1 MPAFAPLWSAIFLDQ
16 QIRAL
21 PEYQAILDDP
31 TEFNQFVERAR
42 DVLRAMDP
50 IRNPNEETTKDHA
63 IRPLLSALGWP
74 DPEGQRRLTSNEVI
88 DYILHLDDDA
98 RQASLA
104 LSERQQVLGSAAIV
118 ECKAWRQDLDAR
130 NSGSN
135 TRQGETAAQQI
146 QRYLLIAGTDSNES
160 LRWGILA
167 NGARWRVYSY
177 RARPRDRF
185 WQVDFEALLV
195 REDLFSQVLADDDAH
210 RLRIAW
216 LLLRRDSWVVPPGE
230 RESFLDRLLA
240 EGRRSDQQVADNLR
254 DVIFRRVYRRI
265 AAILWSKQPEAE
277 SQLVAQA
284 AQTLLY
290 RILFLCFAEDR
301 GMLDPNDDGYGPISL
316 RRTVR
321 DVIHEQHRQGG
332 AFSTASNNY
341 WNRLNVLR
349 RIVDDGDD
357 SIGVPAYNG
366 GLFAPH
372 ALLDEVELNDAE
384 FAEFFYDLS
393 HTPNEVE
400 NGVEQADEHAVENG
414 DSHVYINY
422 RELAVQQLGGVY
434 EKLLEYVPR
443 RENGG
448 IDTILQPYARKD
460 SGSYYT
466 PQELV
471 DLIVE
476 QTLQPL
482 LDERIAAFEAEPTAE
497 NDPAE
502 AVLRL
507 RVLDPAM
514 GSGHF
519 LITALDWL
527 TDRALELLDRQ
538 WPYAPKHVSPLRA
551 QLDEIKQRHPE
562 LDDHALV
569 QRIALKRCIHGV
581 DKNAMAVRLARVA
594 LWLHTFQR
602 QLPFPYIERNLITG
616 DSLLGALPAQA
627 TGFYRDLGRVIVG
640 EIGDAEE
647 DLARSSARQI
657 EQQLDLGIQDI
668 ERVRDL
674 VSRLDNQLFRIP
686 KPINL
691 FVGLRWATA
700 GMSAARRR
708 DYLEPLRKILRGH
721 GGRARRIIYEGE
733 NTPGLTPTTPEYRQI
748 RDPALAVAEREDP
761 LHWPIA
767 FPLIWRNWSAD
778 QPDGGFDAVVSN
790 PPWDRIKLQEVE
802 WWAARRED
810 IAKAPTAAIRKQLI
824 ADLRADADPLIHEY
838 DDAAAQA
845 AGLSNLAR
853 NGGDYPLLGK
863 GDINIYSLFVERA
876 LSLLQPNGVAG
887 LLSPSGIY
895 SDNTAAEF
903 FRSVSTTG
911 RVGGIYDF
919 ENRRSTNPD
928 AASAKWFP
936 DVHPQFKFCATIFA
950 GAERRFDE
958 TQCGFY
964 LNGKADLQDADRVF
978 PLAPDDFA
986 RINPNTG
993 TAPTLRSP
1001 ADAKLIRRIY
1011 RNHPVLVDRSSGEEQ
1026 RPYEVRQLAMFHMT
1040 NDSAL
1045 FRTAEQL
1052 EAEGCY
1058 RVVGHRYRR
1067 GDEEWAPLYQGR
1079 MIRHFDHRASTVGI
1093 NPDNQ
1098 DNPYF
1103 SVEVFDEEKQD
1114 PAFFPGVQYWVSI
1127 DEIESRLPS
1136 AQRWVVAFRDI
1147 TNSTNERTMI
1157 AAIAPWS
1164 AFGNQMP
1171 LLVPDPTLDAGDA
1184 ALLVANLSSLAL
1196 DFVAKRKVQGTHM
1209 NWYILEQ
1216 LPVVAPA
1223 DYGREFGGKTA
1234 RDLVRDHVLR
1244 LTYTAHDLAPFARD
1258 LGYAADP
1265 FPWDPAE
1272 RRQLRARL
1280 DALYFH
1286 LYGLDRDDTAYVL
1299 GQFPVLKKNEKA
1311 EHAPEDHKKTDD
1323 DIGYVTRHL
1332 VLSYYDALAAGET
1345 AAKIAIPTWS

>member
-1 MPAFAPLWSAIFLDQ
+1 MAAFAPLWSDIFLDQ

-21 PEYQAILDDP
+21 PEYQAILEDP
-31 TEFNQFVERAR
+31 DGFNEFVERAR

-50 IRNPNEETTKDHA
+50 IRDPNEETTKDHA
-63 IRPLLSALGWP
+63 IRPLLRALGWP
-74 DPEGQRRLTSNEVI
+74 DPEGQRHLTPNDVI
-88 DYILHLDDDA
+88 DLILHPDDDA
-98 RQASLA
+98 RDASLT

-118 ECKAWRQDLDAR
+118 ECKAWRRDLDAR
-130 NSGSN
+130 NSGG
-135 TRQGETAAQQI
+135 RQGETAAQQT
-146 QRYLLIAGTDSNES
+146 QRYLLSAAADSRES
-160 LRWGILA
+160 LRWGILT
-167 NGARWRVYSY
+167 NGARWRIYSY
-177 RARPRDRF
+177 QARPRDRR
-185 WQVDFEALLV
+185 WQVDLEALLV
-195 REDLFSQVLADDDAH
+195 REDLFSQVLADEDAH
-210 RLRIAW
+210 QLRVAW
-216 LLLRRDSWVVPPGE
+216 LLLHRDSWIIPPGE

-265 AAILWSKQPEAE
+265 ASILWSKQPEAE
-277 SQLVAQA
+277 SQLVALA

-301 GMLDPNDDGYGPISL
+301 GMLDPNDPGYGPVSL
-316 RRTVR
+316 RQTVR
-321 DVIHEQHRQGG
+321 DAIHQQHQQDA

-393 HTPNEVE
+393 HAPNGPETSPQT
-400 NGVEQADEHAVENG
+400 GLENG
-414 DSHVYINY
+414 DARVYINY

-443 RENGG
+443 RENGDV
-448 IDTILQPYARKD
+448 DTVLQPYARKD

-482 LDERIAAFEAEPTAE
+482 LDDRTAAFEADPDPA

-502 AVLRL
+502 ALLAL

-527 TDRALELLDRQ
+527 TDHALELLDRR
-538 WPYAPKHVSPLRA
+538 WSHAPNYESPLRA
-551 QLDEIKQRHPE
+551 RLDEIKQRHPD

-602 QLPFPYIERNLITG
+602 QLPFPYIERNLLAG

-627 TGFYRDLGRVIVG
+627 TAFYRSLGRLAIG
-640 EIGDAEE
+640 EIDDGEE
-647 DLARSSARQI
+647 EYARAPAREL
-657 EQQLDLGIQDI
+657 EQQLELHIEDI
-668 ERVRDL
+668 EHVRSL
-674 VSRLDNQLFRIP
+674 VRKLDNSLFHLP

-700 GMSAARRR
+700 GMSAARQA
-708 DYLEPLRKILRGH
+708 DYLEPLRRILRGYPP
-721 GGRARRIIYEGE
+721 RAGRIIYEGE

-748 RDPALAVAEREDP
+748 RDPALTVVEREDP

-778 QPDGGFDAVVSN
+778 QPQGGFDAVISN

-802 WWAARRED
+802 WWAARREEV
-810 IAKAPTAAIRKQLI
+810 AKAPTAAAREAMID
-824 ADLRADADPLIHEY
+824 ALRAAGDTLVAEY
-838 DDAAAQA
+838 DEAAAQA
-845 AGLSNLAR
+845 DGFSTLMRKS
-853 NGGDYPLLGK
+853 GDYPLLGK

-876 LSLLQPNGVAG
+876 LSLLKPDGIAG
-887 LLSPSGIY
+887 LLTPSGIY
-895 SDNTAAEF
+895 ADKTASEF

-911 RVGGIYDF
+911 RIRGIYDF
-919 ENRRSTNPD
+919 ENRHRSAPD
-928 AASAKWFP
+928 AAIENWFP
-936 DVHPQFKFCATIFA
+936 DVDTRFKFCATIFA
-950 GAERRFDE
+950 GTERRFEE
-958 TQCGFY
+958 TSCGFY
-964 LNGKADLQDADRVF
+964 LQGKSDLAASDRVF
-978 PLAPDDFA
+978 PLTPDDFA

-993 TAPTLRSP
+993 TAPTLRSR
-1001 ADAKLIRRIY
+1001 ADADIVRGIY
-1011 RNHPVLVDRSSGEEQ
+1011 SRHPVLVDHSSGERR
-1026 RPYEVRQLAMFHMT
+1026 RPYDVRQLRMLDMT
-1040 NDSAL
+1040 NDSRL

-1052 EAEGCY
+1052 DDEGCY
-1058 RVVGHRYRR
+1058 RVAGHRYRR

-1079 MIRHFDHRASTVGI
+1079 MIHHFDHRANAVGF

-1098 DNPYF
+1098 DSPYF
-1103 SVEVFDEEKQD
+1103 SIEVSDEEKQD
-1114 PAFFPGVQYWVSI
+1114 PTFFPGVQYWVSTAEV
-1127 DEIESRLPS
+1127 DSRLAIDQP
-1136 AQRWVVAFRDI
+1136 WVIAFRDI
-1147 TNSTNERTMI
+1147 TRATDERTMI
-1157 AAIAPWS
+1157 ATIAPRA
-1164 AFGNQMP
+1164 AFGNQTP
-1171 LLVPDPTLDAGDA
+1171 LLLPDPTPDAEEA
-1184 ALLVANLSSLAL
+1184 ALLTANLSSLAL

-1223 DYGREFGGKTA
+1223 DYDRAFGETTA
-1234 RDLVRDHVLR
+1234 RALVREHVLQ

-1258 LGYAADP
+1258 LGYAAGP
-1265 FPWDPAE
+1265 FLWDPDA

-1286 LYGLDRDDTAYVL
+1286 LYGLDEDDTAYIL
-1299 GQFPVLKKNEKA
+1299 DQFPVLEKNERKA
-1311 EHAPEDHKKTDD
+1311 YKRYLTKD
-1323 DIGYVTRHL
+1323 L
-1332 VLSYYDALAAGET
+1332 VLGHHRALAAGDIMAIIT
-1345 AAKIAIPTWS
+1345 PAARKEATSV

>member
-1 MPAFAPLWSAIFLDQ
+1 MAAFAPLWSDIFLDQ

-21 PEYQAILDDP
+21 PEYQAILEDP

-50 IRNPNEETTKDHA
+50 IRDPSEETTKDHA

-74 DPEGQRRLTSNEVI
+74 EPEGQRRLTPNDVI

-98 RQASLA
+98 RKASLA
-104 LSERQQVLGSAAIV
+104 LSERQQVLDCAAIV
-118 ECKAWRQDLDAR
+118 ECKPWRRDLDAR

-135 TRQGETAAQQI
+135 ARLGETAAQQT
-146 QRYLLIAGTDSNES
+146 QRYLLSAGTDSRES
-160 LRWGILA
+160 LRWAILA
-167 NGARWRVYSY
+167 NGAQWRIYSY

-185 WQVDFEALLV
+185 WQVDLEALLV

-210 RLRIAW
+210 QLRIAW
-216 LLLRRDSWVVPPGE
+216 LLLRRDSWIVPPGE

-265 AAILWSKQPEAE
+265 ASILWSKQPEAE
-277 SQLVAQA
+277 SGLVAQA

-316 RRTVR
+316 RQTVR
-321 DVIHEQHRQGG
+321 DVIHDQQRQGG
-332 AFSTASNNY
+332 AFSTASNNF
-341 WNRLNVLR
+341 WNRLSVLR
-349 RIVDDGDD
+349 RIVDDGDE

-372 ALLDEVELNDAE
+372 ALIDEVELNDRE
-384 FAEFFYDLS
+384 FAAFFYDLS
-393 HTPNEVE
+393 HADNDGD
-400 NGVEQADEHAVENG
+400 NGPGHIGDNG
-414 DSHVYINY
+414 GGRVYINY
-422 RELAVQQLGGVY
+422 RNLAVQQLGGVY

-443 RENGG
+443 REDGE

-482 LDERIAAFEAEPTAE
+482 LDERIAAFEADPTAA

-502 AVLRL
+502 ALLAL

-527 TDRALELLDRQ
+527 TDRALELLERQ
-538 WPYAPKHVSPLRA
+538 WPHAPKYVSPLRA
-551 QLDEIKQRHPE
+551 RLDEIQRLHPD

-627 TGFYRDLGRVIVG
+627 TGFYRELGRITVG
-640 EIGDAEE
+640 EIDDAEE
-647 DLARSSARQI
+647 ELARSSADQLGR
-657 EQQLDLGIQDI
+657 QLDLVIQDI
-668 ERVRDL
+668 ERTRGL
-674 VSRLDNQLFRIP
+674 VSRLDNHMFRIP

-691 FVGLRWATA
+691 FVGLRWHTA
-700 GMSAARRR
+700 GMSAARRA
-708 DYLEPLRKILRGH
+708 DYLEPLRRILRGYSP
-721 GGRARRIIYEGE
+721 RARRIIYEGE

-748 RDPALAVAEREDP
+748 RDPALAVIEREDP

-778 QPDGGFDAVVSN
+778 RPEGGFDAIVSN

-802 WWAARRED
+802 WWAARREEV
-810 IAKAPTAAIRKQLI
+810 AKVPTAAARKRMI
-824 ADLRADADPLIHEY
+824 ADLRAAGDPLIVEY
-838 DDAAAQA
+838 DAAAAQA
-845 AGLSNLAR
+845 AEFSDLMR

-863 GDINIYSLFVERA
+863 GDINLYSLLVERS
-876 LSLLQPNGVAG
+876 LSLLRPRGVVG
-887 LLSPSGIY
+887 LLTPSGIY
-895 SDNTAAEF
+895 ADSTAAEF
-903 FRSVSTTG
+903 FRSMSTTG
-911 RVGGIYDF
+911 RIAGIYDF
-919 ENRRSTNPD
+919 ENRRSANPN
-928 AASAKWFP
+928 AQTAKWFP

-950 GAERRFDE
+950 GSERRFDE
-958 TQCGFY
+958 TECGFY
-964 LNGKADLQDADRVF
+964 LDGKADLQDADRVF
-978 PLAPDDFA
+978 PLTPDDFA

-1001 ADAKLIRRIY
+1001 VDAKLVRRIY
-1011 RNHPVLVDRSSGEEQ
+1011 RNHPVLVDRSSGEAR

-1040 NDSAL
+1040 NDSHL

-1052 EAEGCY
+1052 KDEGCY
-1058 RVVGHRYRR
+1058 PVAGHRYQR
-1067 GDEEWAPLYQGR
+1067 GSEQWAPLYQGR
-1079 MIRHFDHRASTVGI
+1079 MIHHFDHRANAVGF
-1093 NPDNQ
+1093 NPESQ
-1098 DNPYF
+1098 DSPYF
-1103 SVEVFDEEKQD
+1103 SIDVTDEQKQD
-1114 PAFFPGVQYWVSI
+1114 PSFFPAVRYWVSTA
-1127 DEIESRLPS
+1127 EIESRLS
-1136 AQRWVVAFRDI
+1136 ANQTWVIGFRDI
-1147 TNSTNERTMI
+1147 TRSADERTMI
-1157 AAIAPWS
+1157 ATIAPWA
-1164 AFGNQMP
+1164 AFGNQTP
-1171 LLVPDPTLDAGDA
+1171 LLLPDPTLTALDA
-1184 ALLVANLSSLAL
+1184 ALLTANLSSLAL

-1216 LPVVAPA
+1216 LPVIAPA
-1223 DYGREFGGKTA
+1223 DYDREFGETTA
-1234 RDLVRDHVLR
+1234 GELVRDHVLR
-1244 LTYTAHDLAPFARD
+1244 LSYTAHDLAPFARD

-1265 FPWDPAE
+1265 FPWDPEE

-1286 LYGLDRDDTAYVL
+1286 LYGLGEEDTAYVL
-1299 GQFPVLKKNEKA
+1299 DQFPVLEKNERK
-1311 EHAPEDHKKTDD
+1311 EHGRYQTKE
-1323 DIGYVTRHL
+1323 L
-1332 VLSYYDALAAGET
+1332 VLAYHRALTAGDT
-1345 AAKIAIPTWS
+1345 ASEISPGGER